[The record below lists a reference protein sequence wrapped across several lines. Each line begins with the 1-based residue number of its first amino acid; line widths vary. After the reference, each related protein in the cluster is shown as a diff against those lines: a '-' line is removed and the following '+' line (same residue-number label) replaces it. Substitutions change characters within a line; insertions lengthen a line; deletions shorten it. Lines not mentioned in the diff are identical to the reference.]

1 MNVRLELDDLDVR
14 IAGKQVV
21 RNFSASFEGGRC
33 IGILGGNGVGKTT
46 LLHTFAGLREQDAGT
61 VRINGCATAE
71 LGRRQLAQQLA
82 LLMQQY
88 ADPFP
93 ATVLETALI
102 GRHPHID
109 FWQWESPEDIS
120 LARQALE
127 ATGMAALEQRDV
139 HALSGGERR
148 RLAIATILAQDT
160 RIYLLD
166 EPVDQLDLLHQ
177 MRLLGRFQ
185 ELARNENRLVLMSLH
200 DVNHAARF
208 CDEVLL
214 MFGDGEVLLDET
226 YKVLNPE
233 NLERLYGIPVRMIT
247 TDDAL
252 FFQPEWKQ
260 EA

>member
-1 MNVRLELDDLDVR
+1 MRVRLELDRLGVR

-21 RNFSASFEGGRC
+21 EDFSAGFEGGRC

-46 LLHTFAGLREQDAGT
+46 LLHTIAGLREQDAGQ
-61 VRINGCATAE
+61 VRINGQATEE
-71 LGRRQLAQQLA
+71 LGRRQLARQLA

-88 ADPFP
+88 DDPFP
-93 ATVLETALI
+93 ASVLETALI

-109 FWQWESPEDIS
+109 FWQWESPEDIE
-120 LARQALE
+120 LARQALQ
-127 ATGMAALEQRDV
+127 ATGMAELEQRDV

-160 RIYLLD
+160 QIYLLD

-177 MRLLGRFQ
+177 MRLLGRFR
-185 ELARNENRLVLMSLH
+185 ELAREHDRLVLMSLH

-208 CDEVLL
+208 CDDVLL
-214 MFGDGEVLLDET
+214 MYGNGEVVLDET
-226 YKVLNPE
+226 YKVLNPA

-252 FFQPEWKQ
+252 FFQPEWK
-260 EA
+260 